1 MPVGRPRD
9 LRAAEQSLQDLIDW
23 LEAKK
28 IEELVRDGLHE
39 ALTTVVDT
47 IHKIGDAI
55 HRTYFDVGPQTPP
68 VLSGSFSPKSR
79 GESASK
85 EIAGPLQCQPAV

>member
-1 MPVGRPRD
+1 
-9 LRAAEQSLQDLIDW
+9 LIDW
-23 LEAKK
+23 LDAKK

-39 ALTTVVDT
+39 APTSVVNT
-47 IHKIGDAI
+47 IHNIGDAL

-68 VLSGSFSPKSR
+68 SPAGNFAPKSC

-85 EIAGPLQCQPAV
+85 EFAVQCQPAV